1 MPAIK
6 CFEVS
11 VPNLQ
16 DFRPC
21 GHIVHHR
28 PFDQFRLGHR
38 GSARV
43 APIIPIPANADQFP
57 ESVWTIS
64 RGPWKDAK
72 WIFAHGFPTSHI
84 TAKLSQ
90 VETLMDP
97 SYWTLKGAA
106 MLTML
111 NDWGALWQ
119 GDGGLASYFYT
130 NISLYFNTFDYFSYF
145 AHVWFIFIVYNL
157 WWSLYFFLVAVG
169 CSWQPW
175 LIARNFASEITASK
189 NIGRMLGKT
198 SPAMFR
204 SHPCGKSESKEH
216 VTLPCWN
223 SVFGDS
229 SRNRIDRQWQVLA
242 SHWQWYSWS
251 KCKLFISFCHWK
263 LTHELSHG
271 ERPKVTII
279 IRIERMRHTARCVLP
294 VRSVP
299 SKSDFSWLNIRC
311 SKDLLRAWISRTIDR
326 SQHLGLIFSASP
338 RLVMFGCHNLK
349 RSQPLEAFWPRLWP
363 PQRKRQLLGESL

>member
-11 VPNLQ
+11 VPQSTRLPSVRAHCPPPAIRPISSWPSRFCQGCTNNTNTCKRWSVSRKCLDNIKGALERCKI
-16 DFRPC
+16 DFCP
-21 GHIVHHR
+21 
-28 PFDQFRLGHR
+28 
-38 GSARV
+38 SA
-43 APIIPIPANADQFP
+43 
-57 ESVWTIS
+57 
-64 RGPWKDAK
+64 
-72 WIFAHGFPTSHI
+72 SHI

-130 NISLYFNTFDYFSYF
+130 NTSSLYFNTFDYFSYF

-157 WWSLYFFLVAVG
+157 WWSPYLFLVAVG

-175 LIARNFASEITASK
+175 LMQLWLVGARNFASEIPASK
-189 NIGRMLGKT
+189 TIGRMLGKT

-216 VTLPCWN
+216 VTLPCWIVG
-223 SVFGDS
+223 VFGDS

-242 SHWQWYSWS
+242 SHWQLIFLVQVQALWNLFAIESWHMS
-251 KCKLFISFCHWK
+251 FLTEKGPKLPLSFESNACGTQHAVFCQYDQY
-263 LTHELSHG
+263 L
-271 ERPKVTII
+271 RKVTF
-279 IRIERMRHTARCVLP
+279 H
-294 VRSVP
+294 
-299 SKSDFSWLNIRC
+299 D
-311 SKDLLRAWISRTIDR
+311 WISDVPKICCELE
-326 SQHLGLIFSASP
+326 SPEPLI
-338 RLVMFGCHNLK
+338 
-349 RSQPLEAFWPRLWP
+349 EANILA
-363 PQRKRQLLGESL
+363 

>member
-1 MPAIK
+1 M
-6 CFEVS
+6 V
-11 VPNLQ
+11 VPVL
-16 DFRPC
+16 
-21 GHIVHHR
+21 
-28 PFDQFRLGHR
+28 LSR
-38 GSARV
+38 GSWMQLA
-43 APIIPIPANADQFP
+43 
-57 ESVWTIS
+57 
-64 RGPWKDAK
+64 
-72 WIFAHGFPTSHI
+72 
-84 TAKLSQ
+84 
-90 VETLMDP
+90 TLVDRQEFC
-97 SYWTLKGAA
+97 L
-106 MLTML
+106 
-111 NDWGALWQ
+111 
-119 GDGGLASYFYT
+119 
-130 NISLYFNTFDYFSYF
+130 
-145 AHVWFIFIVYNL
+145 
-157 WWSLYFFLVAVG
+157 
-169 CSWQPW
+169 
-175 LIARNFASEITASK
+175 EITASK

-299 SKSDFSWLNIRC
+299 SKSDFH
-311 SKDLLRAWISRTIDR
+311 DWISDVPKICCELE
-326 SQHLGLIFSASP
+326 SPEPLI
-338 RLVMFGCHNLK
+338 
-349 RSQPLEAFWPRLWP
+349 EANILA
-363 PQRKRQLLGESL
+363 